1 MRKSTIRKG
10 LTQKEMAARFN
21 ICIDT
26 VKKYTAEPRADYEN
40 TARIRRKK
48 PMYSAKWVIS
58 GER

>member
-40 TARIRRKK
+40 TARIRRKSLCT
-48 PMYSAKWVIS
+48 PRN
-58 GER
+58 GL